1 MGLVSG
7 RSDRFEETVDHLIIF
22 RRKTEL
28 AGESAVNRRTF
39 DNPQDEHFGNAGA
52 TIALVPA
59 LLCRTLPD
67 GVVGQVTSAVA
78 FWHSS
83 VFSGDGTMPMPGT
96 SILSAK
102 RRRPKCRRKMRSFH
116 CCCIDARWEH
126 RGAIKSGAAEARSA
140 SSPMQAQHISSHR
153 DD

>member
-7 RSDRFEETVDHLIIF
+7 RSDRFEEAVDHLIIF
-22 RRKTEL
+22 RRKIEL
-28 AGESAVNRRTF
+28 AGESAVNRRVF

-59 LLCRTLPD
+59 LLCRTLLD

-102 RRRPKCRRKMRSFH
+102 RRRPKCHRKMRWFD
-116 CCCIDARWEH
+116 CCCVDARSEH
-126 RGAIKSGAAEARSA
+126 RGAIKSSAAEAQSA
-140 SSPMQAQHISSHR
+140 SWPRREQHISLR
-153 DD
+153 Y